1 MLGYVRR
8 NSVQNGAQEENAMR
22 SNSLFSPLWWTH
34 TPKWEH
40 ASIHH
45 FGKGFEWKKHTLK
58 TTFYLFADM
67 NHRRSSPS
75 LSRLGLFVFFF
86 VGPLIHLPS
95 HDDVIIGQW
104 QAAVSNRRP
113 PKGADSP
120 MGNRATHWPQRCH
133 FGHCSSNSFRREYL
147 RRHRRRQR
155 RYWRDC
161 EFFLC
166 EIPPNQDV
174 HLFAKIKQ
182 TNQKKKQTKNKRTWS
197 QTAGAGSWRTAPRPS
212 ASRLRCAEKRRSSF
226 FSSSDSDEQ

>member
-1 MLGYVRR
+1 MLGYFRR

-182 TNQKKKQTKNKRTWS
+182 TNQKKTNKRTWS